1 MHKLYTLGYTGI
13 KPAQLLAKAIE
24 LDAIVLDTRYSPRSR
39 VLQWNGM
46 ELARVLGQHYQH
58 APALG
63 NINYKSGGAI
73 EINMPRV
80 GTQQVVSMLVTRSV
94 ILLCACPDVST
105 CHRRVV
111 AEMVQAACQCEV
123 IHLSRDDLKD
133 DAHQKP
139 DKPQQLDLL

>member
-1 MHKLYTLGYTGI
+1 MNTLYTLGYTGI

-24 LDAIVLDTRYSPRSR
+24 LQAIVLDTRYSPRSR
-39 VLQWNGM
+39 APQWNGM
-46 ELARVLGQHYQH
+46 ELARLLGQHYQH

-63 NINYKSGGAI
+63 NINYKNGGPI

-80 GTQQVVSMLVTRSV
+80 GTQQVVSMLVTQSV
-94 ILLCACPDVST
+94 ILLCACPEVST

-123 IHLSRDDLKD
+123 IHLGKGDLASD
-133 DAHQKP
+133 EPAKP
-139 DKPQQLDLL
+139 DKPMQQSLF